1 MFLNLFTNI
10 QSRKLH
16 AETRRANREEGAV
29 AVEYA
34 LLVVLIALVM
44 AVGAAVLGGKL
55 NTKFSGISLNAPAP
69 VVP

>member
-1 MFLNLFTNI
+1 MFLNLFTSI

-16 AETRRANREEGAV
+16 AETQLATKRANTEEGAV

-44 AVGAAVLGGKL
+44 AVGAAVLGR
-55 NTKFSGISLNAPAP
+55 GIDTEFDNVAATLAA
-69 VVP
+69 

>member
-10 QSRKLH
+10 QSRMLD
-16 AETRRANREEGAV
+16 AQTRRTDREEGAV

-44 AVGAAVLGGKL
+44 AVGAAVLGGKISD
-55 NTKFSGISLNAPAP
+55 KFSGISLNAPAP